1 MIHHNKPMKAQLLRD
16 FTSTTSS
23 TQLLVATSALTHG
36 INYAAV
42 RYVIHAEIPRS
53 LLEFVQESGR
63 AGRDG
68 KPAKSIIFNTQT
80 RYSTDLSLQHY
91 LDAHQLHQ
99 CRLSAL
105 HIYLDGISK
114 SCAELEV
121 NLCDVCDAS
130 ATPSPPQS
138 SVHQS
143 SITHVSN
150 SLNGTN
156 ISSDLLEEAI
166 LSDTPSPRK
175 RAQVVSNNVTS
186 PITPAQLQR
195 VPQASER
202 YMWDVLLQNH
212 PGYTSPLTTSNAI
225 AYWQSQL
232 NLMKGMC
239 VVCVMKGKS
248 KSDCAHE
255 MYQCTGPITKAEKDR
270 VKSIQLQRNFATC
283 FKCRLPQKICNN
295 ACVHGDIVIPS
306 ICYAWTTQH
315 GRKVIE
321 QIATYPKDYLTRS
334 VDQMIPWFF
343 QRIKNW
349 YGLEISYAWLY
360 FVVLWNKYV
369 KPRLEQL

>member
-1 MIHHNKPMKAQLLRD
+1 
-16 FTSTTSS
+16 
-23 TQLLVATSALTHG
+23 
-36 INYAAV
+36 
-42 RYVIHAEIPRS
+42 
-53 LLEFVQESGR
+53 
-63 AGRDG
+63 
-68 KPAKSIIFNTQT
+68 
-80 RYSTDLSLQHY
+80 
-91 LDAHQLHQ
+91 
-99 CRLSAL
+99 
-105 HIYLDGISK
+105 
-114 SCAELEV
+114 
-121 NLCDVCDAS
+121 
-130 ATPSPPQS
+130 
-138 SVHQS
+138 
-143 SITHVSN
+143 
-150 SLNGTN
+150 
-156 ISSDLLEEAI
+156 
-166 LSDTPSPRK
+166 
-175 RAQVVSNNVTS
+175 
-186 PITPAQLQR
+186 
-195 VPQASER
+195 
-202 YMWDVLLQNH
+202 MWDVLLQNH

-232 NLMKGMC
+232 NLMKGMY